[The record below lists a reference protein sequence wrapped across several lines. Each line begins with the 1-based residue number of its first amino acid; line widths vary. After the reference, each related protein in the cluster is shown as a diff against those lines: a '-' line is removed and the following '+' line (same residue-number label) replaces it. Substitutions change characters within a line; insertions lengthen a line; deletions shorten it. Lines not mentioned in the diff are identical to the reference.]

1 MSYNAIQCHAAQ
13 CHTMSYA
20 MSYTFGTVQ
29 LGLEPRPSKLLYFDV
44 LITLVDL
51 KFPEYQAPKVFKR
64 KQSFLMRKSCDRSRG
79 MTNLR
84 NEAESQGI
92 DTARRLYPVQYPA
105 PTKSSTKDCL
115 SRLTI

>member
-1 MSYNAIQCHAAQ
+1 MVPEARTSQDQCYFYDHM
-13 CHTMSYA
+13 TLYFIF
-20 MSYTFGTVQ
+20 TIQ
-29 LGLEPRPSKLLYFDV
+29 LGLEPRPSKLLCFDV
-44 LITLVDL
+44 LITPEDL
-51 KFPEYQAPKVFKR
+51 KFPEYEAPKVFKR
-64 KQSFLMRKSCDRSRG
+64 KQSFLVRKSCDRSRG

>member
-1 MSYNAIQCHAAQ
+1 MAQ
-13 CHTMSYA
+13 GRAKLARGRAKY
-20 MSYTFGTVQ
+20 YTIQ
-29 LGLEPRPSKLLYFDV
+29 LGLEPRPSKLLHFDV

-51 KFPEYQAPKVFKR
+51 KLTMPQALKVFKR

-92 DTARRLYPVQYPA
+92 DTARRLYPVQYPV